1 MIDREGRI
9 LFGSLL
15 LLVLA
20 LAGSIVVDRQFGVA
34 VRDRPLLSFLLV
46 AGIAVALPHLY
57 LAATDD
63 GDRFRSRLRFAA
75 ITTAAFALA
84 FTAEAEGIGY
94 LLIAGIGTGSIV
106 ALVCYEI
113 FAEYGA
119 GTDDSVTRVS

>member
-20 LAGSIVVDRQFGVA
+20 LAGSIVVDRQFGMA
-34 VRDRPLLSFLLV
+34 VRDRPGLSFLLF

-57 LAATDD
+57 LAVTDD
-63 GDRFRSRLRFAA
+63 EDRRRSRLRFAA

-84 FTAEAEGIGY
+84 FTGEAEGGAY
-94 LLIAGIGTGSIV
+94 LLIAATGTGSIA
-106 ALVCYEI
+106 ALVCYEVLV
-113 FAEYGA
+113 EHGA
-119 GTDDSVTRVS
+119 GTDDSVTGLS